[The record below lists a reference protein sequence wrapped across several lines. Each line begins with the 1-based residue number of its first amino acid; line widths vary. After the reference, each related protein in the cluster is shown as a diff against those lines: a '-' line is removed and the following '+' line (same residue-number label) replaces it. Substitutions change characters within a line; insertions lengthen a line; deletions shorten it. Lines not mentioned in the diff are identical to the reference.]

1 MDPETKQQSKEGMTA
16 KEKRRK
22 YAPKKKPTIMEQ
34 SLPKNE
40 PHSATQDSA
49 SVKKKRRKKR
59 RQAKLVDRGTS
70 TVHHGE
76 TRVTTATSVNETSV
90 APPTMYSRPNKKQKE
105 EGRHTDT
112 ASHSPKPI
120 RNTEET
126 ELSSKKA
133 PCHPF
138 QVDETDHCETPL
150 EAYKDIALL
159 LEHFAKAIGK
169 TRANLRIY
177 DPYYCSGGVKQR
189 LASLGFKT
197 VWNENADFYAN
208 IQKVRTVASCF
219 WAQEVL
225 AHPGVQHPWNCR
237 AARQTMM
244 SFLPTRRT
252 QEHTLKNF

>member
-1 MDPETKQQSKEGMTA
+1 MDSETKQQSKEGMTA

-59 RQAKLVDRGTS
+59 RQAKLDRGTS

-76 TRVTTATSVNETSV
+76 TPVTTATSVNETSV
-90 APPTMYSRPNKKQKE
+90 APPTTCSRPNKKQKE
-105 EGRHTDT
+105 EGRHTDA
-112 ASHSPKPI
+112 ASHSPNPT
-120 RNTEET
+120 RNTAET
-126 ELSSKKA
+126 ELSSRKA
-133 PCHPF
+133 PCHSF

-177 DPYYCSGGVKQR
+177 DPYYCSGGVKHR

-225 AHPGVQHPWNCR
+225 AHPGVQYPWNFR
-237 AARQTMM
+237 AARQTTM

-252 QEHTLKNF
+252 QGHTLKNF